1 MLIDQDFEKDL
12 MKCLENQFCKVL
24 GRARSFDFFSRVLSE
39 CAVAPYN
46 PRMVLWKRPQS

>member
-1 MLIDQDFEKDL
+1 MNPVFGKDL

-24 GRARSFDFFSRVLSE
+24 GFDFFSRLLSE

-46 PRMVLWKRPQS
+46 PRRIGP

>member
-1 MLIDQDFEKDL
+1 MNEVFRKNL

-24 GRARSFDFFSRVLSE
+24 GRARPFDLFSRLLSE

-46 PRMVLWKRPQS
+46 PRMVW